1 MAYATLDALKKQKTA
16 EQIAKLRGK
25 KVEEL

>member
-1 MAYATLDALKKQKTA
+1 MAYATLDALKQQKTA
-16 EQIAKLRGK
+16 EQIARLRGK